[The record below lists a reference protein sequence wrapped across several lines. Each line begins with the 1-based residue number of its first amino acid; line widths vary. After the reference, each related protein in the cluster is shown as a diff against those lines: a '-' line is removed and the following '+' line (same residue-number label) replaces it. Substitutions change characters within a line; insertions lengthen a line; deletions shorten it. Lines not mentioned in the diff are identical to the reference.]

1 MVSPPERYDGVLTLG
16 ICDVSWEYNLF
27 KNYLFILLHWV
38 LLVACGI
45 FDFCCS
51 MQDLKLRH
59 ANY

>member
-38 LLVACGI
+38 LLATPGTS
-45 FDFCCS
+45 DFGV
-51 MQDLKLRH
+51 
-59 ANY
+59 